1 MTVRGYNSVVI
12 LRRNKP
18 ALIKAEHSAAVLKG
32 FGSVKNFR
40 LVNAVG
46 KFAPDNILHF
56 NANAYI
62 NIIRAHFNAE
72 RAAEIR
78 NEVRTAAACG
88 YNYFFGVNFL
98 AVGVVK
104 RVAAVV
110 LFYPFAIVK
119 GKHFNPVVSQRVNE
133 VLHCE
138 VVFIRSEMLYI
149 HIQEAKIILQTLKL
163 QAFV

>member
-1 MTVRGYNSVVI
+1 MTVCGYNSVVI

-32 FGSVKNFR
+32 LGSVKNFR

-78 NEVRTAAACG
+78 NEVRAAAACG
-88 YNYFFGVNFL
+88 YNYFFGFYFF

-110 LFYPFAIVK
+110 LFNPFAIVESE
-119 GKHFNPVVSQRVNE
+119 HFNPVIRQRVNE